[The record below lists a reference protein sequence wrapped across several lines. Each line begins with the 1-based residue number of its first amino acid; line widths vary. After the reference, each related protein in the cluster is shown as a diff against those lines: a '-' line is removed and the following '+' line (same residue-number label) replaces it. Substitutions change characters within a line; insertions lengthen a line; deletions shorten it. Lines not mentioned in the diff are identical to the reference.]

1 MKERMGEAFAGAER
15 LTVMG
20 RQLHAGDAVPE
31 FRLDYLDLADLT
43 IRTVG
48 LADSAGMV
56 RLLNVVN
63 SLERPLCQLVTR
75 QWEALCATLPPDAC
89 IYTVSSA
96 DLIGQHKKSMNDGNS
111 GQNIDRRRCAESCVQ
126 LLDRALARKHTKE
139 ESSGVQV
146 SCLRSCRSAHARTNA
161 SYSLT
166 LQPTNSVR
174 VAPGRDSELHWEKYR
189 YNHFLEK
196 EDGYD
201 A

>member
-89 IYTVSSA
+89 IYIVSMDSPQMQARWQDTVGVLHQVLSA
-96 DLIGQHKKSMNDGNS
+96 QRSEQFGQDYGVWLKEWRLL
-111 GQNIDRRRCAESCVQ
+111 QLAVFVIDRKDDIVYVEYVADQ
-126 LLDRALARKHTKE
+126 LCEPDYARAMQAVRQSARKGDE
-139 ESSGVQV
+139 
-146 SCLRSCRSAHARTNA
+146 A
-161 SYSLT
+161 
-166 LQPTNSVR
+166 
-174 VAPGRDSELHWEKYR
+174 
-189 YNHFLEK
+189 
-196 EDGYD
+196 
-201 A
+201 

>member
-56 RLLNVVN
+56 RLPNVVT

-89 IYTVSSA
+89 IYSVSMDSPQMQAGWQDTEGVLHQVLSA
-96 DLIGQHKKSMNDGNS
+96 QRSVQFGQDYGVWLKEWLLLQRSVFVVDRNDRIIYNEYVAD
-111 GQNIDRRRCAESCVQ
+111 QLHEPDYAAAMEAVQ
-126 LLDRALARKHTKE
+126 RAVEA
-139 ESSGVQV
+139 
-146 SCLRSCRSAHARTNA
+146 
-161 SYSLT
+161 
-166 LQPTNSVR
+166 
-174 VAPGRDSELHWEKYR
+174 
-189 YNHFLEK
+189 
-196 EDGYD
+196 
-201 A
+201 